1 MEYTLCF
8 ITKGEEVLLL
18 LREKEPNKGKWNG
31 VGGKIEAHESLE
43 ESCIREVYE
52 ETGLRIEKPIFKGV
66 LSFNGAGGIALFVC
80 NHFNGEIR
88 HSSEGVLQ
96 WKHLNWITKSDEV
109 VDNIRFFIRD
119 VIDLNSEPKIFDF
132 SYSQNGELIN
142 FMTTSMTEEEWR
154 NVHTYRKGI

>member
-8 ITKGEEVLLL
+8 ITKGKEVLLL

-31 VGGKIEAHESLE
+31 VGGKIENRETLE

-66 LSFNGAGGIALFVC
+66 LSFNGVSGIALFVC

-96 WKHLNWITKSDEV
+96 WKQLNWITKSDEV
-109 VDNIRFFIRD
+109 VDNIRYFIRD
-119 VIDLNSEPKIFDF
+119 VIDLNSEPKIYDF
-132 SYSQNGELIN
+132 SYSQNGELLR
-142 FMTTSMTEEEWR
+142 FMTTSMTKEDWQ